1 MREIRPALPTCA
13 ANHAAWTAAI
23 VGVTAP
29 FARAARMSVACSGWY
44 APGWKSCTVRA
55 DHRTID
61 RYVLHEP
68 IAVGGMATVY
78 FAHRRGAAGFGK
90 TVAVK
95 RMRPDLVHQREFIDL
110 FLDEARL
117 ASHIDHVNVVSVL
130 DVVSDEHELFIVME
144 YIHGESFSALMKGA
158 RASRDQVPPNIVAA
172 VVSGALHGLH
182 AAHEATNER
191 REPLGIV
198 HRDVSPHNLIVGVDG
213 VPRVVDFGVAK
224 ATGQLHST
232 IEGRTRGKARYMAPE
247 QIRGRPVSRQT
258 DIFASSVMLWEALVG
273 EALFERE
280 TDAAAMHAILEEPIT
295 APGVLVPS
303 LPEAIDEVVMRGLE
317 RDPKNRWATARD
329 MALALEAALPIA
341 TPAVVGA
348 WVSKTAHDTL
358 EKRRRVVDT
367 IASEIECEAVD
378 QDAKEHAREHDERHD
393 ESPDEEHE
401 GTTRPRVL
409 GPSAMAEQAT
419 PPPLLQSRRIWP
431 LLLGV
436 AIAMV
441 VTPMALRAGRGRSEQ
456 TNVRLPT
463 LAVSAGPNPL
473 LTATSSA
480 TASSATSPAPAP
492 SATAMPSRHGI
503 PTLRPHKK
511 ACDPPYDVSP
521 TGRKIFKMECL

>member
-1 MREIRPALPTCA
+1 M
-13 ANHAAWTAAI
+13 N
-23 VGVTAP
+23 
-29 FARAARMSVACSGWY
+29 VASSEWY

-55 DHRTID
+55 DRRRID

-90 TVAVK
+90 TVAIK

-130 DVVSDEHELFIVME
+130 DVVSDEDELFIVME
-144 YIHGESFSALMKGA
+144 YIHGESFSALMKSA
-158 RASRDQVPPNIVAA
+158 RASSERVPPNIVAA
-172 VVSGALHGLH
+172 IVSGALHGLH

-258 DIFASSVMLWEALVG
+258 DIFASSVILWEALVG

-280 TDAAAMHAILEEPIT
+280 TDAAAMHAILEEPIS

-317 RDPKNRWATARD
+317 RDPKNRWATARE

-341 TPAVVGA
+341 TPAAVGA

-358 EKRRRVVDT
+358 EKRRRVVET
-367 IASEIECEAVD
+367 IASGIEREAVA
-378 QDAKEHAREHDERHD
+378 QDANEHDREHDEEHD
-393 ESPDEEHE
+393 

-409 GPSAMAEQAT
+409 GPRAIAEQTT
-419 PPPLLQSRRIWP
+419 PPSLLHDRRVWA
-431 LLLGV
+431 LVLGLV
-436 AIAMV
+436 IATV
-441 VTPMALRAGRGRSEQ
+441 VTPLALRAVRERSEQ
-456 TNVRLPT
+456 TRVAPPM
-463 LAVSAGPNPL
+463 LAVSAAPNPL
-473 LTATSSA
+473 LTATPSA
-480 TASSATSPAPAP
+480 TTTTPASSVTSPAAPP
-492 SATAMPSRHGI
+492 SATAVPSRHGI
-503 PTLRPHKK
+503 PTSRPHKK
-511 ACDPPYDVSP
+511 ACDPPYEVSP